1 MRIAKRHTC
10 TGHRASVYALTAGL
24 EPGTFLSA
32 AGDGWVVRWRWDDPE
47 NGHLLAAVE
56 NQVFA
61 LASNTQTDTVAAG
74 NMNGGLHFI
83 RPNHPED
90 ARNIQHHQKGVFGLL
105 FLNDELLS
113 VGGDGVLTRW
123 RLMPARSVESLQLSA
138 YALRCLDY
146 SPSRAELAVGSTDHH
161 IYLLDARTLA
171 VRNVVREAHSNSVF
185 SVRYAPDG
193 RFLLSGG
200 RDAMLRVWAL
210 AEGPKLMS
218 EQPAHWFTIND
229 IVFSPDGALFATASR
244 DKTIKIWDAADRR
257 LLKVVDTLRFGGHIN
272 SVNALLWIPE
282 GLVSAG
288 DDRSLMLWDVHL

>member
-10 TGHRASVYALTAGL
+10 TGHRAAVYALSAGG

-32 AGDGWVVRWRWDDPE
+32 AGDGWVVRWHWDNPE
-47 NGHLLAAVE
+47 NGRLLASVE
-56 NQVFA
+56 TQVFS
-61 LASNTQTDTVAAG
+61 LASDQETTAIVAG

-83 RPNHPED
+83 HPDKPED
-90 ARNIQHHQKGVFGLL
+90 TRNIQHHQKGVFGLH
-105 FLNDELLS
+105 FLNGELFS
-113 VGGDGVLTRW
+113 VGGDGMLTRW
-123 RLMPARSVESLQLSA
+123 RLTPARSAESLQLSA

-146 SPSRAELAVGSTDHH
+146 CPQRDELAVGASDHH
-161 IYLLDARTLA
+161 VYLLDARTLA
-171 VRNVVREAHSNSVF
+171 VRNVLREAHSNSVF
-185 SVRYAPDG
+185 SVRYTPDG

-210 AEGPKLMS
+210 SDGPNLAS

-257 LLKVVDTLRFGGHIN
+257 LLKVIDTLRLGGHIN
-272 SVNALLWIPE
+272 SVNALLWMPE

-288 DDRSLMLWDVHL
+288 DDRTLMLWDVHL